1 METKLF
7 EIRDTATFIPVMAVR
22 FDPRSEEERYLLAHA
37 GYGLT
42 PAAQAEYV
50 LLWRIAGEVHQ
61 ATCDP
66 YQWPGGPTVRTMPQ
80 AHEYII
86 EHWDDL
92 KSGDVVD
99 VEFIL
104 GETSE
109 RKVSERL
116 EYDHL

>member
-7 EIRDTATFIPVMAVR
+7 EIRDTATFIPVMAVKLN
-22 FDPRSEEERYLLAHA
+22 PTCGEEMYLLGRA

-42 PAAQAEYV
+42 PVAQAEYV

-66 YQWPGGPTVRTMPQ
+66 YQWPGGPVVRTMPQ

-92 KSGDVVD
+92 TSGDVVD

-116 EYDHL
+116 DG

>member
-1 METKLF
+1 MESKLF

-22 FDPRSEEERYLLAHA
+22 LSTDTEQESYLLSRA
-37 GYGLT
+37 GYGQSLGV
-42 PAAQAEYV
+42 QARYV

-66 YQWPGGPTVRTMPQ
+66 YQWPGGPFVRTMPQ
-80 AHEYII
+80 AHQYII
-86 EHWDDL
+86 EKWDEL
-92 KSGDVVD
+92 VSGDVVD

-116 EYDHL
+116 E